1 MSYITI
7 SNLSLRYGSNDVLKD
22 VSLQIQEGEL
32 CTLLG
37 PSGCGKSTL
46 LRTIAGLEEFQSG
59 ELYLDGRDISS
70 IQPKDRQVGMVFQ
83 SYALFPN
90 MTVFDNVAFSLKIK
104 KETKQV
110 IAEKV
115 ITMLR
120 LVGLEDKAEHYPA
133 QLSGGQQQRVSLA
146 RSLVM
151 EPKVLLLDEPL
162 SALDAKIRKQLQT
175 DIRKLQRKL
184 GITMIFVTHDQEEAM
199 VLSDRIF
206 IMEHGEIVQSAEP
219 SELYASPRNQF
230 VARFIGNYNV
240 LSFEELS
247 ALAPDWDST
256 SAAGTFA
263 IRSELIQL
271 SGEPSSQAIICRAE
285 LEEYTVMGN
294 TIRCRFK
301 TGHLV
306 LHADILNTQ
315 ANISLLEN
323 KHQDLYIDRCDIVAL
338 EESPAMTS

>member
-22 VSLQIQEGEL
+22 ISLQIQEGEL

-104 KETKQV
+104 KVSKQV
-110 IAEKV
+110 MAEKV

-206 IMEHGEIVQSAEP
+206 IMEHGEIVQAAEP
-219 SELYASPRNQF
+219 PELYANPRNQF

-247 ALAPDWDST
+247 VLAPDWDST

-271 SGEPSSQAIICRAE
+271 TGVPSSTAIICRAE
-285 LEEYTVMGN
+285 LDEYTVMGS

-323 KHQDLYIDRCDIVAL
+323 KQQDLYIDRCDIVAL
-338 EESPAMTS
+338 EERPAMTS